1 MVLVF
6 IGVLPLVLFSLIL
19 LNSYRSRAIEQQTI
33 KIQTRGA
40 VLCNLITS
48 SAFFTNDVTSK
59 VDSELTQVSDIYDGR
74 VMVVDSGLKVLRDT
88 YGFEEGKTLLIPE
101 VAPVIT
107 GRVANVT
114 LVQSDHVLI
123 VLPVYQAD
131 QSSVGG
137 AVVMNFSLGEVVK
150 MYQSI
155 RTILFT
161 MLLCLGVIVLVVAA
175 LYSARVVRP
184 VQEMTGQVKKI
195 SEGDFSE
202 QMNIHGYDEV
212 ERLSDEFNHML
223 SDLQNLEDARQEF
236 VSNVSHELKTPI
248 TSMKVLSESL
258 QGQEGLPVELYQEF
272 MEDIGTELDRMNE
285 IINDLLTLVKMDRTA
300 ATQVNITEV
309 NVNEYIERLLK
320 QLQPIA
326 DKRNIDI
333 IYESVRP
340 VEAQIDEVKLG
351 MAFRNLIE
359 NAIKYNYDD
368 GWVRVSL
375 NADHKFFYLK
385 VSDSGEGIPEE
396 LQDHIFERFYRVD
409 KARARETGGSGLGLA
424 ITRSAILL
432 HHGSIKVHS
441 VEKQGT
447 TFNVRIPLQ
456 YLE

>member
-19 LNSYRSRAIEQQTI
+19 LNSYRSRAIEQQTT

-40 VLCNLITS
+40 VLCNLVTS
-48 SAFFTNDVTSK
+48 SAFFTNDVTTK

-88 YGFEEGKTLLIPE
+88 YGVEEGKTLLIPE
-101 VAPVIT
+101 VAPVIK
-107 GRVANVT
+107 GRISNVT
-114 LVQSDHVLI
+114 QVQGDSVLI

-150 MYQSI
+150 MYESI

-161 MLLCLGVIVLVVAA
+161 MLLCLGVIVLIVAA

-184 VQEMTGQVKKI
+184 VEEMTGQVRKI
-195 SEGDFSE
+195 SEGDFSQ
-202 QMNIHGYDEV
+202 QMTIHGYDEV
-212 ERLSDEFNHML
+212 EKLSDEFNHML

-272 MEDIGTELDRMNE
+272 MEDIGTELDRMNQ
-285 IINDLLTLVKMDRTA
+285 IINDLLSLVKMDRTA
-300 ATQVNITEV
+300 ATKVNITEV
-309 NVNEYIERLLK
+309 NVNEYIETLLK

-333 IYESVRP
+333 IFESVRP

-441 VEKQGT
+441 VEQQGT

>member
-1 MVLVF
+1 
-6 IGVLPLVLFSLIL
+6 
-19 LNSYRSRAIEQQTI
+19 
-33 KIQTRGA
+33 
-40 VLCNLITS
+40 
-48 SAFFTNDVTSK
+48 
-59 VDSELTQVSDIYDGR
+59 
-74 VMVVDSGLKVLRDT
+74 
-88 YGFEEGKTLLIPE
+88 
-101 VAPVIT
+101 
-107 GRVANVT
+107 
-114 LVQSDHVLI
+114 
-123 VLPVYQAD
+123 
-131 QSSVGG
+131 
-137 AVVMNFSLGEVVK
+137 MNFSLGEVVK
-150 MYQSI
+150 MYESI

-161 MLLCLGVIVLVVAA
+161 MLLCLGVIVLIVAA

-184 VQEMTGQVKKI
+184 VEEMTGQVKKI
-195 SEGDFSE
+195 SEGDFSQ

-272 MEDIGTELDRMNE
+272 MEDIGTELDRMNQ

-300 ATQVNITEV
+300 ATKVNITEV
-309 NVNEYIERLLK
+309 NVNEYIETLLK
-320 QLQPIA
+320 QLRPIA

-333 IYESVRP
+333 IFESVRH

-385 VSDSGEGIPEE
+385 VSDSGEGIPED

-441 VEKQGT
+441 VEQQGT